1 MHRPHRKE
9 VLLPALVVLAVG
21 LTAGPCLASFQF
33 QFTTQDYAIETSYW
47 GVAMFKTVCQNTG
60 TQGDSIVF
68 QLTQSLSAGWFG
80 DFCLR
85 GRCYFQ
91 RATLYFAP
99 GQIDTIDVEVFVDD
113 VSDIG
118 LMTLTGTMKSAT
130 TETHSETYGTWNQ
143 LPSVLIVD
151 DDAGQNY
158 QTYLANALVAA
169 GYPGRVYDANTLGRP
184 SSVLLNSHWMVFWTT
199 AGGDASYFTT
209 ADETN
214 LAGFLYGRGKLFLA
228 SASFLS
234 SRSGPSAFTTD
245 YLHIASWTNNTGG
258 NPMSGVPGDPIS
270 SGMSLDLSGGPIPL
284 GASDS
289 FVRQSPADTIFSCA
303 TGAKGLKV
311 YDDAYRVVF
320 LSFPFEDVS
329 TAAANP
335 NNQNTLIARVMDWFD
350 PPVAGFPEAVPGG
363 RGLVLRQNSPN
374 PFGISTRISFVVPG
388 GSADAQAAVYD
399 VSGRV
404 VKNLFRGA
412 VSSGETA
419 LTWDGRDHSGA
430 AVAPGI
436 YFCTIR
442 ADDQSRSA
450 KIVVA
455 R

>member
-9 VLLPALVVLAVG
+9 VLLPALVVLAIG
-21 LTAGPCLASFQF
+21 LTAGQCLASFQF

-60 TQGDSIVF
+60 TQGDSIMF
-68 QLTQSLSAGWFG
+68 QLTQNLSPGWFG
-80 DFCLR
+80 DFCMR

-113 VSDIG
+113 VSDMG

-130 TETHSETYGTWNQ
+130 TETHNETYGTWNQ

-158 QTYLANALVAA
+158 QTYLANALTAA

-214 LAGFLYGRGKLFLA
+214 LTGFLNGRGKLFLA
-228 SASFLS
+228 SADFLS
-234 SRSGPSAFTTD
+234 SRSGPSTFTTD
-245 YLHIASWTNNTGG
+245 YLHISSWTNNTGG
-258 NPMSGVPGDPIS
+258 NPISGVPGDPIS

-284 GASDS
+284 GISDS
-289 FVRQSPADTIFSCA
+289 FVRQSPADTIFSCV

-311 YDDAYRVVF
+311 YDDTYRVVF
-320 LSFPFEDVS
+320 LAFPFEDVS
-329 TAAANP
+329 TAVANP
-335 NNQNTLIARVMDWFD
+335 NNQNTLIAKVMDWFD
-350 PPVAGFPEAVPGG
+350 PPVAGFPEAVPPG
-363 RGLVLRQNSPN
+363 RGLVLKQNSPN
-374 PFGISTRISFVVPG
+374 PFSTSTRISFVVPG
-388 GSADAQAAVYD
+388 GSADAQVAVHD
-399 VSGRV
+399 VTGRV

-412 VSSGETA
+412 VGSGETA
-419 LTWDGRDHSGA
+419 VTWDGRDHSGA

-442 ADDQSRSA
+442 ADDQSRSV